1 MYEAKEIYDEFI
13 NKAKIIKENG
23 VAEMTDFQKQ
33 FLSKGTGASL
43 FTQKEFDEALYAAQ
57 LEIMT
62 IAMETAK
69 KAVLTER
76 DACARIAADAGH
88 MDVAKLIITRLEAK
102 DDSANAAVSAVSQ

>member
-1 MYEAKEIYDEFI
+1 MYEAKDVYNEYI
-13 NKAKIIKENG
+13 NKAKATKENG

-33 FLSKGTGASL
+33 FLSKGTGATL

-102 DDSANAAVSAVSQ
+102 DDSAKPAVPAVD